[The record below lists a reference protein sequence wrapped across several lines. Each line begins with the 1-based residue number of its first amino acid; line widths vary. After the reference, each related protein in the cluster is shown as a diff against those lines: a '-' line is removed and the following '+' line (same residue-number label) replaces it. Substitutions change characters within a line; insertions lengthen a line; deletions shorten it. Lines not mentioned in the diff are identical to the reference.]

1 MRVGIIFVTLPKIM
15 TIMKYFFSF
24 VSALLLFASCSS
36 NDGNSDTPTTGQR
49 TVVVYMS
56 GENRLSKVVQE
67 DIDEMITGAKN
78 LSDDNR
84 LVIFVDRASTK
95 EKPFLARIDM
105 NSTKTRLDTLYT
117 YPADFYASSA
127 DNFREVL
134 QRATSYCPAKE
145 YGLVLWGHASGWL
158 IENDSIPA
166 TANAPGR
173 RAYGVDNGNNDPS
186 TDVGKWMNI
195 PTMRAALQALGI
207 KFQFIFADCCNMMCI
222 ENAYELRNV
231 TNYMI
236 GAPSEIPGLGA
247 PYNELVPAFFKSGSS
262 LYTGII
268 NSYYETYIDYYNLN
282 TSISVQNVGEEKLS
296 GYSVPLSVINTQYLS
311 DLAKQTKAIID
322 KLGPTYT
329 YPNAFELDNMP
340 HYLAY
345 KGRVMY
351 DMKAFINK
359 FASEA
364 DYTAWLKAYN
374 QAVPLYRPSLKWM
387 TIYSNLYY
395 SFSSFNQDESVWG
408 CVSMFVPQNDTNYTA
423 GTYAYNKN
431 ATKLEW
437 NRTMGWSNYGW

>member
-1 MRVGIIFVTLPKIM
+1 MESWRIFVTLPKII
-15 TIMKYFFSF
+15 TIMKYFFTF

-36 NDGNSDTPTTGQR
+36 NDGNSDTPTIAQR

-56 GENRLSKVVQE
+56 GENRLSRFAQE
-67 DIDEMITGAKN
+67 DIDEMITGGQS
-78 LSDDNR
+78 LSDDNK
-84 LVIFVDRASTK
+84 LIIFVDRASTR
-95 EKPFLARIDM
+95 EKPFLARIDR
-105 NSTKTRLDTLYT
+105 NSTTTKLDTLYT
-117 YPADFYASSA
+117 YPADFYASSG

-166 TANAPGR
+166 TTNASSR
-173 RAYGVDNGNNDPS
+173 RAYGVDNGNNDPT

-222 ENAYELRNV
+222 EDAYELRNV

-236 GAPSEIPGLGA
+236 GSPAEIPGYGA
-247 PYNELVPAFFKSGSS
+247 PYAELVPEFFKSGSS

-268 NSYYETYIDYYNLN
+268 NSYYETYINFYQLN
-282 TSISVQNVGEEKLS
+282 PSIEVQNVGTEKLS
-296 GYSVPLSVINTQYLS
+296 GYSVPLAVVNTQYLP

-329 YPNAFELDNMP
+329 YPNAFDLGNMP
-340 HYLAY
+340 YYLHREG
-345 KGRVMY
+345 KVMY

-359 FASEA
+359 FASES
-364 DYTAWLKAYN
+364 DYAAWLNVYN
-374 QAVPLYRPSLKWM
+374 QAVPLSRPSLKWM
-387 TIYSNLYY
+387 TIFSNLYY
-395 SFSSFNQDESVWG
+395 GFPSLNQDEEVWG
-408 CVSMFVPQNDTNYTA
+408 CVSMFIPQNNTNYTA